1 MKKLIIFDLDGT
13 LIDSLA
19 DIRACC
25 NEVLAQFSLPPI
37 DEAHARAYVG
47 NGAKKLVER
56 MLGERIDLLDQVYPV
71 YLERFRNYSGRTKLY
86 PAERETLDTL
96 AKRGCRFAVVT
107 NKPDAAAKNVV
118 QKCLPGM
125 YVAGQKEGG
134 ALKPDPTLTLSVMRL
149 FGAER
154 EDCVFVGDGET
165 DIQTAANA
173 GISCISV
180 LWGYRSKEQLLAAG
194 GKVFAENYEELGRI
208 IAAM

>member
-1 MKKLIIFDLDGT
+1 
-13 LIDSLA
+13 
-19 DIRACC
+19 
-25 NEVLAQFSLPPI
+25 
-37 DEAHARAYVG
+37 
-47 NGAKKLVER
+47 
-56 MLGERIDLLDQVYPV
+56 
-71 YLERFRNYSGRTKLY
+71 
-86 PAERETLDTL
+86 
-96 AKRGCRFAVVT
+96 
-107 NKPDAAAKNVV
+107 
-118 QKCLPGM
+118 M
-125 YVAGQKEGG
+125 YVAGQKEGV

-194 GKVFAENYEELGRI
+194 GKLFAQNYEELGRI